1 MVAKKLKK
9 ACDTRW
15 LSFNSA
21 IQSLYADLVAVLQT
35 LKQLKQ
41 DPGQPAAYGLLK
53 KINGPVPHTEA
64 CDSLVSKAVNM
75 WKAAKKR
82 KLPYDRPSTQP
93 EANSETEAAIPTTV
107 AQDMGTQTDATST
120 TELQNIRAQPRRGE
134 RPSLV
139 PNTLLLLYT
148 ILLLLQFLM
157 KTLFERKK
165 NHFCHFVCVKFRELE
180 NYTGKLWGFFF
191 FLEAHAKRQTFVSW
205 TKFCKLKS
213 CSFYTV
219 QHVND

>member
-1 MVAKKLKK
+1 MVTQLWKLFENSPKRLACYLKAQEQLKNLQLSNEKSRKMVAKKLKK

-35 LKQLKQ
+35 LKQLKK

-107 AQDMGTQTDATST
+107 VQDMGTQTDATST
-120 TELQNIRAQPRRGE
+120 TELQNI
-134 RPSLV
+134 
-139 PNTLLLLYT
+139 
-148 ILLLLQFLM
+148 
-157 KTLFERKK
+157 
-165 NHFCHFVCVKFRELE
+165 
-180 NYTGKLWGFFF
+180 
-191 FLEAHAKRQTFVSW
+191 
-205 TKFCKLKS
+205 
-213 CSFYTV
+213 
-219 QHVND
+219 